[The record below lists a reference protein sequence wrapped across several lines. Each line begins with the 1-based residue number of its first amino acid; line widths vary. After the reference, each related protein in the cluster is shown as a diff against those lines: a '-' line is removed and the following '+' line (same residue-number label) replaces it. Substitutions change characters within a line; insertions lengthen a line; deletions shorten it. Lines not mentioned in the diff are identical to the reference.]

1 MSLNGNI
8 LDYTLKSVNEYTM
21 QSAHSLVD
29 LLIQDGIATKKEK
42 EKETKLYIGE
52 MTDKKGLFFCL
63 SRMNNSIKS
72 IEKWEFEKNYRYSMI
87 FQFSDFNE
95 SILQELT
102 ANQDAFWYNDIEEYE
117 ELNAI
122 IQKPSIVKEND
133 KYIIKFNLRLDA
145 TDTFGKE
152 LKKRY
157 SVIGIFYIAENIF
170 EVRFDGLAAQ
180 FSKDKFRFAQNVLTW
195 VRTYM
200 KVNLVPIELND
211 IVDYIKRNG
220 KEKDVVLAGQD
231 MLMASGAKATIDIGN
246 DDNEILPF
254 IGELKAIMEEYSEEL
269 SKVAELKTALDDFI
283 YEKEN
288 LSEFPWVKFKFGE
301 KSIEV
306 KFTFNYGKEN
316 GCLLQHLYS
325 PLKSNQGRERMDYVT
340 NYIIDVRNIIAEL
353 PTEQD

>member
-1 MSLNGNI
+1 
-8 LDYTLKSVNEYTM
+8 
-21 QSAHSLVD
+21 
-29 LLIQDGIATKKEK
+29 
-42 EKETKLYIGE
+42 
-52 MTDKKGLFFCL
+52 
-63 SRMNNSIKS
+63 
-72 IEKWEFEKNYRYSMI
+72 
-87 FQFSDFNE
+87 
-95 SILQELT
+95 
-102 ANQDAFWYNDIEEYE
+102 
-117 ELNAI
+117 
-122 IQKPSIVKEND
+122 
-133 KYIIKFNLRLDA
+133 
-145 TDTFGKE
+145 
-152 LKKRY
+152 
-157 SVIGIFYIAENIF
+157 
-170 EVRFDGLAAQ
+170 
-180 FSKDKFRFAQNVLTW
+180 
-195 VRTYM
+195 M
-200 KVNLVPIELND
+200 KVNLIPIELDD